1 MTYITGFER
10 LLNIE
15 EDGGKGHHLKQ
26 LTAFGFNVPEGV
38 VVGASFYRENY
49 PAPPAFTYEDEAKL
63 GEQCEEMAEKV
74 SSMPLPEAFA
84 SELREHL
91 HRFPAE
97 TRYAVRSSSTYEDL
111 AGAAFAGQHETFLNV
126 TADEVAEKVRECFA
140 SLWQKHAVLYRR
152 YQGFSQEGASM
163 AVVIQRMI
171 AAETAGVAFSV
182 DPVSGNLDYV
192 LVEGNYGVGES
203 VVGGEAVTDSWVVDT
218 SQGRIVERRVS
229 EKEYYV
235 VPAERGVKTR
245 LLPPEY
251 RETPCLS
258 DEQILEIAGVAKK
271 IEREFQ
277 TPQDIEWA
285 YADGRLYILQARPQT
300 TIPPRFTRDESAERF
315 PEPLT
320 PLTWSYVEDAFNASL
335 EHSLRLMNVHLPT
348 RPWFALRNCYVY
360 GNQNA
365 VRLLALNKPIELRT
379 VDTLVDELT
388 FIEEKFRW
396 VMELPNAWMRD
407 LDTYLIRVGKL
418 GAVSFDGFSA
428 PDFQR
433 YFKELFST
441 AKEYFLPNIAIS
453 MTQGFLTRTL
463 FEYIAAVKGDL
474 YEAQTMLKQIIT
486 ASGTKTG
493 QINRELYELAKEAK
507 RTPELMSLLAEGG
520 KRALAGLDRFPDFA
534 ASFRSF
540 IDNYGHREISFD
552 YYKPTWAEAPEVVLD
567 LIHLAATSGKQE
579 KAGKKEKLGKMVSLK
594 ATQELLELSP
604 KSLRYFVNELVR
616 LTLTYTYIDDLEH
629 FQTTR
634 VNLLARRAVGAL
646 GTKLVNAGQLTD
658 PYDLFFLVKEELE
671 SIDSFELSAEMRE
684 KIALRKEAY
693 LRAYEQEPTWD
704 LTKEGE
710 GMPTGENDGEE
721 SEGLLRGIP
730 GSPGECEGVIYV
742 VRGPEDFA
750 NMPDQAIL
758 VARTTNPAWTPL
770 FYKAKGLITESGGPL
785 SHGAVTAREVGIP
798 AVMCVRGALKRFK
811 TGERVRLDGR
821 RGHVHRT
828 SVQTRT
834 PAP

>member
-1 MTYITGFER
+1 MTYVTGFDQ
-10 LLNIE
+10 LLSIE

-26 LTAFGFNVPEGV
+26 LTSYGFNVPEGAV
-38 VVGASFYRENY
+38 IGASFYRDHY
-49 PAPPAFTYEDEAKL
+49 PAPPVFSYDNEADL
-63 GEQCEEMAEKV
+63 ACQCQEMTERVRAI
-74 SSMPLPEAFA
+74 PLPDSFVEEVQKQLARLP
-84 SELREHL
+84 SGS
-91 HRFPAE
+91 
-97 TRYAVRSSSTYEDL
+97 RYAVRSSSTYEDL

-126 TADEVAEKVRECFA
+126 SADQIAEKVRECFA

-152 YQGFSQEGASM
+152 YQGFTQEGASM

-182 DPVSGNLDYV
+182 DPVGGNLDCV
-192 LVEGNYGVGES
+192 LIEGNYGIGES
-203 VVGGEAVTDSWVVDT
+203 VVGGEAVTDSWVVNMAK
-218 SQGRIVERRVS
+218 REIVERRVS

-235 VPAERGVKTR
+235 VPVEHGVKTR
-245 LLPPEY
+245 PLPAEY
-251 RETPCLS
+251 RAIPCLS
-258 DEQILEIAGVAKK
+258 DEQILAIAEMTKK

-277 TPQDIEWA
+277 TPQDVEWA
-285 YADGRLYILQARPQT
+285 YAEGKLYILQARPQT

-315 PEPLT
+315 PDPLT

-335 EHSLRLMNVHLPT
+335 EHSLNLMNVHLPT

-365 VRLLALNKPIELRT
+365 VRLLAMNKPIQLRT
-379 VDTLVDELT
+379 VDSLVDELT
-388 FIEEKFRW
+388 FIEEQFRW

-407 LDTYLIRVGKL
+407 LDAYLIEIGRL
-418 GAVSFDGFSA
+418 SAAPLAAYDAVQ
-428 PDFQR
+428 FQQH
-433 YFKELFST
+433 FKELFSV

-463 FEYIAAVKGDL
+463 LEYIAAVKGDL

-493 QINRELYELAKEAK
+493 QINRELYELAKQAK
-507 RTPELMSLLAEGG
+507 RTPGLIGLLAEGG
-520 KRALAGLDRFPDFA
+520 REALARLSHFPEFERA
-534 ASFRSF
+534 FASF
-540 IDNYGHREISFD
+540 IENYGHREISFD

-567 LIHLAATSGKQE
+567 LIHLAATSRKRE
-579 KAGKKEKLGKMVSLK
+579 NTGKKEQVGKMVSMK
-594 ATQELLELSP
+594 ATQELLALSP
-604 KSLRYFVNELVR
+604 KPLRYFVNELVR

-634 VNLLARRAVGAL
+634 VNLLARRAIGVFGS
-646 GTKLVNAGQLTD
+646 KLSQAGQLAD
-658 PYDLFFLVKEELE
+658 PYDLFFLVKDELE
-671 SIDSFELSAEMRE
+671 SIHSLELSLDIRE
-684 KIALRKEAY
+684 KIAIRKEAY
-693 LRAYEQEPTWD
+693 QRACEQEPIWD
-704 LTKEGE
+704 LAQEAETE
-710 GMPTGENDGEE
+710 EE
-721 SEGLLRGIP
+721 SSVGEDEALLRGIP
-730 GSPGECEGVIYV
+730 GSPGDCEGVVYI

-750 NMPDQAIL
+750 KMPDQAIL

-798 AVMCVRGALKRFK
+798 AVMCVRGALKRFAN
-811 TGERVRLDGR
+811 GERVRLDGK
-821 RGHVHRT
+821 RGL
-828 SVQTRT
+828 VQRLDVKTET

>member
-1 MTYITGFER
+1 MTYITGFDR
-10 LLNIE
+10 MLSIE

-26 LTAFGFNVPEGV
+26 LTSFGFNVPEGIV
-38 VVGASFYRENY
+38 IGAPFYREY
-49 PAPPAFTYEDEAKL
+49 YAKPPVFIYEDEAAL
-63 GEQCEEMAEKV
+63 ASQCEEMAEKV
-74 SSMPLPEAFA
+74 RMTPLPEVFTW
-84 SELREHL
+84 ELEEHL
-91 HRFPAE
+91 KRFPAGG
-97 TRYAVRSSSTYEDL
+97 RYAVRSSSTYEDL
-111 AGAAFAGQHETFLNV
+111 AGAAFAGQHDTFLNI
-126 TADEVAEKVRECFA
+126 APDKIAEKVQACFA

-152 YQGFSQEGASM
+152 YQGFEQDGASM

-171 AAETAGVAFSV
+171 EAEVAGVAFSV

-192 LVEGNYGVGES
+192 LIEGNYGVGES
-203 VVGGEAVTDSWVVDT
+203 VVGGEAVTDSWIVDAVK
-218 SQGRIVERRVS
+218 GEIVERRVS

-235 VPAERGVKTR
+235 VPVEGGVQTR
-245 LLPPEY
+245 PLPPEY
-251 RETPCLS
+251 RATPCLS
-258 DEQILEIAGVAKK
+258 DDRILEIARVTKK
-271 IEREFQ
+271 IEGEFQ
-277 TPQDIEWA
+277 SPQDVEWA
-285 YADGRLYILQARPQT
+285 YADNKLYILQSRPQT

-365 VRLLALNKPIELRT
+365 VKLLAMNKPIQLRT
-379 VDTLVDELT
+379 VDSLVDELT

-396 VMELPNAWMRD
+396 VMELPNTWTRD
-407 LDTYLIRVGKL
+407 LDTYLIRIGKL
-418 GAVSFDGFSA
+418 SAASFQGFTA
-428 PDFQR
+428 IDFQR
-433 YFKELFST
+433 HFKELFGI

-463 FEYIAAVKGDL
+463 LEYIAVVKGDI
-474 YEAQTMLKQIIT
+474 YEAQAVLKQIIT

-493 QINRELYELAKEAK
+493 QINRELYELAKRVK
-507 RTPELMSLLAEGG
+507 QSPELMSLLAGGG
-520 KRALAGLDRFPDFA
+520 KQALTGLERFPEFDKA
-534 ASFRSF
+534 FRTF

-567 LIHLAATSGKQE
+567 LIYLAATSRKRE
-579 KAGKKEKLGKMVSLK
+579 NAGKKEQVGKMASLK
-594 ATQELLELSP
+594 ATQELLAQSP

-634 VNLLARRAVGAL
+634 VNLLARKAVGAL
-646 GTKLVNAGQLTD
+646 GSRLAEAGQLAD
-658 PYDLFFLVKEELE
+658 AYDLFFLVKEELE
-671 SIDSFELSAEMRE
+671 SIDSFELPIELRE

-693 LRAYEQEPTWD
+693 LRACDQEPVWD
-704 LTKEGE
+704 LTKESE
-710 GMPTGENDGEE
+710 ASDVEKDTEE
-721 SEGLLRGIP
+721 DDALLRGVP
-730 GSPGECEGVIYV
+730 GSPGECEGEIYI

-750 NMPDQAIL
+750 KMPDQSIL

-770 FYKAKGLITESGGPL
+770 FYKAKALITESGGPL

-798 AVMCVRGALKRFK
+798 AVMCIRGALTKFAN
-811 TGERVRLDGR
+811 GERIRLDGKK
-821 RGHVHRT
+821 GVVQKLG
-828 SVQTRT
+828 VQTQ
-834 PAP
+834 APMP